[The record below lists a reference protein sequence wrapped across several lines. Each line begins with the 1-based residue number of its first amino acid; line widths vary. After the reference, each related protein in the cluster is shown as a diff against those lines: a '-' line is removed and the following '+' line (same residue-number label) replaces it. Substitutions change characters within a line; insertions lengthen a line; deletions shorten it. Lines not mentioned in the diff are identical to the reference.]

1 MTDLI
6 YGVFEELPLTT
17 AGTFSIDDTHDC
29 ATSTCG
35 AVEETLTF
43 PSDAPAGLSALV
55 SVATQTIT
63 IDSTSVDDTMISSN
77 LVEYTATYENCNLAT
92 ETIEF
97 TVEIECTTGSDIELT
112 TTDSTALEFNFITDT
127 DVSIDFTYTHAY
139 CDPHTV
145 TFVESTSGETLTWIT
160 SSVTDTTMTITATP
174 TLYSEVGEYSIDAVF
189 TDPLSSTKTNIFT
202 LSVVEPCDFD
212 NSNLVVTPTF
222 TPALAPYAIDD
233 PEATYTVTFEDT
245 ISDHFGVD
253 FTCGKWTFLS
263 LTDDQSDTFSAMTT
277 VSGDS
282 ESLSWSIFSEDYY
295 ALTEDTTVTFTLSL
309 TASEMS

>member
-17 AGTFSIDDTHDC
+17 AGTFSIDDDTHDC

-63 IDSTSVDDTMISSN
+63 IDSTRVDDTMISSN

-174 TLYSEVGEYSIDAVF
+174 TLYSE
-189 TDPLSSTKTNIFT
+189 
-202 LSVVEPCDFD
+202 
-212 NSNLVVTPTF
+212 
-222 TPALAPYAIDD
+222 
-233 PEATYTVTFEDT
+233 
-245 ISDHFGVD
+245 
-253 FTCGKWTFLS
+253 
-263 LTDDQSDTFSAMTT
+263 
-277 VSGDS
+277 
-282 ESLSWSIFSEDYY
+282 
-295 ALTEDTTVTFTLSL
+295 
-309 TASEMS
+309 

>member
-1 MTDLI
+1 
-6 YGVFEELPLTT
+6 
-17 AGTFSIDDTHDC
+17 
-29 ATSTCG
+29 
-35 AVEETLTF
+35 
-43 PSDAPAGLSALV
+43 
-55 SVATQTIT
+55 
-63 IDSTSVDDTMISSN
+63 
-77 LVEYTATYENCNLAT
+77 
-92 ETIEF
+92 
-97 TVEIECTTGSDIELT
+97 
-112 TTDSTALEFNFITDT
+112 LEFNFITDT

-145 TFVESTSGETLTWIT
+145 TFVESNSGETLTWIT
-160 SSVTDTTMTITATP
+160 SIVTDTTMTITATP
-174 TLYSEVGEYSIDAVF
+174 TLYSEVGEYTIDAVF
-189 TDPLSSTKTNIFT
+189 TDPLSSTKTSIFT

-222 TPALAPYAIDD
+222 TPPLAAYAIDD

-253 FTCGKWTFLS
+253 FTCGKWTFDS

-295 ALTEDTTVTFTLSL
+295 ALSADTTVTFTLSL
-309 TASEMS
+309 TASEMSQTYTEDFTQVIEYTDPCSKAKNWPVITITMTDLIYGVFEELPLTTSGTFSIDDTHDCATSTCGAV